1 MKHPPFTLMRTGSPG
16 GLGWPHRHLRSST
29 TQVACCCSCRPA
41 GACPHPTLPPP
52 CAGARG
58 CPPPPR
64 ELPAEVVAA
73 ADAPTEGTPRT
84 AHLPDRPLSLRR
96 GGRRSSGE
104 PPSPVSSL
112 ATRVGEPGAGG
123 RPPASGS
130 PRQFAVSAVSPEP
143 APLLALRQE

>member
-29 TQVACCCSCRPA
+29 TQVACRCSMCRCLSPPA
-41 GACPHPTLPPP
+41 LPPP

-64 ELPAEVVAA
+64 ELPAVAEVVGA

-130 PRQFAVSAVSPEP
+130 PRQFAVSCLLSPP
-143 APLLALRQE
+143 RCWL